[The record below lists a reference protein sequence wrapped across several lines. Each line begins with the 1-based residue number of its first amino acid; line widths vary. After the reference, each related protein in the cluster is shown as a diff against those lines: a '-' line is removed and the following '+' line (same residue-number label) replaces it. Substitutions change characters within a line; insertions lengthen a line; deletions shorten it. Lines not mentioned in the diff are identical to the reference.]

1 MKIGFIG
8 AGKVGFSLGRYFR
21 EHQLD
26 VMGYSSRTRQSAFEA
41 ANFTGTMLFEDIESI
56 VEASDTL
63 FLTVP
68 DGAIREVWDYIVK
81 LSIKNKIICH
91 CSGSLSS
98 EIFEGIEAKGAFG
111 YSVHPLYAVS
121 DKQNSYKDL
130 QKAYFTVEGS
140 EGRINDI
147 VSMIK
152 SLGNEVQIISPENK
166 IIYHSAAVFVSN
178 FVVALAQT
186 GIDLLK
192 ECGFDEANAGI
203 ALGPLMAGNM
213 QNIVRQGPV
222 KALTGPVERCDAVTI
237 EQHLAS
243 LNQDDLELYRLLS
256 KRLLAIAKRKNPG
269 YDYSKL
275 DMIIEEKNKAP

>member
-1 MKIGFIG
+1 MRIGFIG
-8 AGKVGFSLGRYFR
+8 AGKVGHSLGRYFC

-26 VMGYSSRTRQSAFEA
+26 VMGYYSRTRQSALEA

-68 DGAIREVWDYIVK
+68 DGAIKEVWDYIVK

-111 YSVHPLYAVS
+111 YSVHPLYALS
-121 DKQNSYKDL
+121 DKLNSYKDL
-130 QKAYFTVEGS
+130 QKAFFTVEGS
-140 EGRINDI
+140 EGRMDDI
-147 VSMIK
+147 VSLIK
-152 SLGNEVQIISPENK
+152 DLGNEVQIISPENK
-166 IIYHSAAVFVSN
+166 IKYHCAAVFVSN

-213 QNIVRQGPV
+213 ENIVRQGPV
-222 KALTGPVERCDAVTI
+222 KALTGPVERSDSATV
-237 EQHLAS
+237 EQHLGALS
-243 LNQDDLELYRLLS
+243 QKDLELYKLLS
-256 KRLLAIAKRKNPG
+256 QKLLSIAKRKNPG
-269 YDYSKL
+269 YDYRKL
-275 DMIIEEKNKAP
+275 DMIIEEKK